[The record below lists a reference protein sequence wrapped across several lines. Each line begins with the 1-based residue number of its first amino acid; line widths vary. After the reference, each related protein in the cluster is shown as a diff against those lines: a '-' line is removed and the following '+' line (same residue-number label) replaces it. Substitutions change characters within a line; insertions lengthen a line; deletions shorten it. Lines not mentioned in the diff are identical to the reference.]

1 MLSRCVLIVFTGLTA
16 FAVPKALAEDAF
28 TRDVQPFLARYC
40 AKCHNSEESRG
51 ELDLSTYQRESDV
64 TRHFRRWGNI
74 IGFIRNGEMPP
85 EDADLQPTLDE
96 RNSVIESVESTL
108 HAEAMKHAGDPGVVL
123 PRRLS
128 NTEYD
133 QSIRDLTGID
143 IRPAKEFPADP
154 AGGEGFNN
162 TGEALGMSPS
172 LLRKYLQAA
181 QHVSQHL
188 VLQPSEITFVE
199 KPVTSYNER
208 KKLTEQ
214 AIIEFYR
221 RHDVRLRDYLE
232 AAWRYR
238 YRSGSNRDIPV
249 SMWAER
255 SELSGKYLNLVLT
268 TLNEAASG
276 FGYVRRVGE
285 LWDALPAPQKDRA
298 APAELKELDRFIEFC
313 RQRLNHREGQLIK
326 PGAGNWPIQHLDFR
340 AKTAAMRDRFDPA
353 RFESKTLVRFD
364 RLRAA
369 KSDSA
374 MTMTVFLRVDPAFAN
389 AEGSHVL
396 VHRPLFSQSGNLPRN
411 EAEEEK
417 HEVVSLRMLLEKHAP
432 EVATHL
438 AFGTHPLGH
447 SIDEDSFVVTAP
459 SLIEI
464 PISADMLA
472 EVDGKHLLAKCE
484 LDPQHSR
491 QGSVHLQHSM
501 NQPLND
507 PYANHVELLVHQ
519 DADVVTRMATSA
531 EAFCRA
537 FPNRFFY
544 VDRNRGLAAG
554 FHLVEG
560 FFRDDQPLVANVL
573 SDQEDQELDRLWEE
587 LHFVTSSVE
596 TLLRGFVWFER
607 SERHVLHDKRFD
619 FLRAEDPKLVEDELL
634 TRFERTYLDKMGV
647 RLVEGTLEPES
658 PNERFELIHGF
669 FEGIRKGLA
678 RHRELLVEAE
688 QSGFRDLTA
697 LAQRAYHRPLEAR
710 DEQSLR
716 KLYRTLRSQGQGVE
730 DALRNVLIAIL
741 MSPDFS
747 YRYADTNSGTDIAP
761 LPDNALAA
769 RLSYFLWS
777 SLPDQELLT
786 VASSGSLQNEAELL
800 RQTRRMMNDPRLENF
815 CREFF
820 GQWLRYRDYLTND
833 SINADTFPGYT
844 EELRQAM
851 FEEPTRLT
859 TFLIRNDRPIIELLT
874 SDTTF
879 VNDELAKHY
888 GGHIVE
894 RYLRARQLDD
904 SLQSAQTEPN
914 SWRQVD
920 GLRAAG
926 RGGLFGMGVVL
937 TKNSAGERTSPVKRG
952 FWTVHHLLGQHF
964 PPPPA
969 DVPEL
974 PKNEKESTQTI
985 RKLLAAHT
993 KNPRCAMC
1001 HVHFDALGLA
1011 MEGFDPI
1018 GRSRTK
1024 DLAGR
1029 VIDNVAELPNGKTA
1043 SGVSGLIDYVEQHRR
1058 DDFVRTLCRKFL
1070 GYALGR
1076 SVILSDQ
1083 PLLLKM
1089 ESALQNGG
1097 YRFSILFET
1106 VVTSPQ
1112 FRNQRRQDYVSQRP

>member
-1 MLSRCVLIVFTGLTA
+1 MLNRSLFIVFSGLVA
-16 FAVPKALAEDAF
+16 FAGSKTLAADGF
-28 TRDVQPFLARYC
+28 IQDVRPFLVRYC
-40 AKCHNSEESRG
+40 AECHNAEESRG
-51 ELDLSTYQRESDV
+51 ELDLSKYQRETDV

-74 IGFIRNGEMPP
+74 IGFIRSGEMPP
-85 EDADLQPTLDE
+85 EDADLQPSLDE
-96 RNSVIESVESTL
+96 RNSVIRAVESML

-143 IRPAKEFPADP
+143 IRPTKEFPADP
-154 AGGEGFNN
+154 AGGEGFDN

-181 QHVSQHL
+181 QHVSHHL
-188 VLQPSEITFVE
+188 VLQPSGITFVE
-199 KPVTSYNER
+199 EPVTSYNER

-221 RHDVRLRDYLE
+221 RHEVRLIDYLE

-238 YRSGSNRDIPV
+238 HRTSSDRDV
-249 SMWAER
+249 SVSSWAER
-255 SELSGKYLNLVLT
+255 SELSGKYLNLVLA

-276 FGYVRRVGE
+276 FGYVQRVGE
-285 LWDALPAPQKDRA
+285 LWNALPPPQNDLA
-298 APAELKELDRFIEFC
+298 TPPELKELERFVEFC
-313 RQRLNHREGQLIK
+313 RRRLNHREGQLIK

-353 RFESKTLVRFD
+353 SFESQTQIRFD
-364 RLRAA
+364 RIRVA
-369 KSDSA
+369 KGDSPSK
-374 MTMTVFLRVDPAFAN
+374 TTLFLRVDSAF
-389 AEGSHVL
+389 ESGDGSHLL
-396 VHRPLFSQSGNLPRN
+396 VHRSLFSQSGNLPRN

-417 HEVVSLRMLLEKHAP
+417 HEVISLRTLLEKHAP
-432 EVATHL
+432 AVATHL

-464 PISADMLA
+464 PISDNMLA
-472 EVDGKHLLAKCE
+472 EVEGKHLLAKCE

-491 QGSVHLQHSM
+491 QGSVHLQQSI
-501 NQPLND
+501 NQPPND
-507 PYANHVELLVHQ
+507 PYAPDVELLVHR
-519 DADVVTRMATSA
+519 DSDVVKEMTTSA
-531 EAFCRA
+531 QAFCQT

-544 VDRNRGLAAG
+544 VDKNRGLAAG

-573 SDQEDQELDRLWEE
+573 SDQEAQKLDRLWEE
-587 LHFVTSSVE
+587 LRFVTSSVE

-607 SERHVLHDKRFD
+607 SERHVLHDNRFD
-619 FLRAEDPKLVEDELL
+619 FLRAEEPKLVEDELL
-634 TRFERTYLDKMGV
+634 TRFEKTYLEKMGV
-647 RLVEGTLEPES
+647 RLVEGTLKPES
-658 PNERFELIHGF
+658 PNERFEMIHGF
-669 FEGIRKGLA
+669 FEEVRNGLA
-678 RHRELLVEAE
+678 RHRELLAAAE
-688 QSGFRDLTA
+688 QQGLRDLIA
-697 LAQRAYHRPLEAR
+697 FARRAYHRPLKAR
-710 DEQSLR
+710 DEQSLH
-716 KLYRTLRSQGQGVE
+716 KLYGTLRNQGQGVE

-747 YRYADTNSGTDIAP
+747 YRYANTSSGADVAP
-761 LPDNALAA
+761 LSDNALAA

-786 VASSGSLQNEAELL
+786 ASEKGALQDEAELL
-800 RQTRRMMNDPRLENF
+800 RQTRRMLNDPRVENF
-815 CREFF
+815 SREFF
-820 GQWLRYRDYLTND
+820 GQWLRYRDYLSND

-844 EELRQAM
+844 EKLRQAM
-851 FEEPTRLT
+851 FDEPTRLAT
-859 TFLIRNDRPIIELLT
+859 YLIQNDRPITELLT

-879 VNDELAKHY
+879 VNEELAKHY
-888 GGHIVE
+888 GGQILD
-894 RYLRARQLDD
+894 RYRRASQADD
-904 SLQSAQTEPN
+904 STHSPQAGPD
-914 SWRQVD
+914 SWRLVD

-952 FWTVHHLLGQHF
+952 FWTGHHLLGQHF

-1001 HVHFDALGLA
+1001 HVHFDSLGLA

-1018 GRSRTK
+1018 GRSRTR

-1029 VIDNVAELPNGKTA
+1029 EIDNVAELPDGESA
-1043 SGVSGLIDYVEQHRR
+1043 RGIPGLIDYVEHHRR

-1112 FRNQRRQDYVSQRP
+1112 FRDQRGQDHVAQSP